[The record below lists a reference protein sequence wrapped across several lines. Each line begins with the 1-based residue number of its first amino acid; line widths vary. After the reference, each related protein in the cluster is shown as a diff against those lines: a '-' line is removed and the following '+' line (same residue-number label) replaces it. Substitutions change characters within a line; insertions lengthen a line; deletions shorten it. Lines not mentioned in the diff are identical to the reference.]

1 MPTLP
6 PTPREGLTSRAYQH
20 LRYHLSIGSFAPG
33 QRLKLRDLAAS
44 MAMSLT
50 PVREALG
57 QLVTEGVLLQAER
70 RSVRVPLLDTATY
83 LEIAHLRCVL
93 EGLAAEAAARLA
105 SAEEIDDLAAI
116 HQRIVDS
123 KRRDDYPGTVLASR
137 DFHLAA
143 CRLARMP
150 VLARLV
156 DNLWLMA
163 GPVITSMGKGPIG
176 YRPGRHPHKRYID
189 GLRQRDGAAA
199 RAAIADDIRGNA
211 AVYSKL
217 LPVHGD
223 AVTVP
228 QLLQPI
234 VVLAATPEAP
244 RAARASKPRAV
255 ARPPRVNTV

>member
-1 MPTLP
+1 MPSTTT
-6 PTPREGLTSRAYQH
+6 TPRDGLTPRAYHH

-57 QLVTEGVLLQAER
+57 QLVIEGVLMQADH
-70 RSVRVPLLDTATY
+70 RSVRVPLLSAATY
-83 LEIAHLRCVL
+83 REISEVRCLL
-93 EGLAAEAAARLA
+93 EGMAAEAAARLA
-105 SAEEIDDLAAI
+105 TDADIDEMDAI

-123 KRRDDYPGTVLASR
+123 KKRDDYPGIVLSNR

-156 DNLWLMA
+156 DNLWLMS
-163 GPVITSMGKGPIG
+163 GPVITTMGQRPIG
-176 YRPGRHPHKRYID
+176 YRPSRHPHRRYID

-199 RAAIADDIRGNA
+199 RTAIADDIRGNA
-211 AVYSKL
+211 EVYARF
-217 LPVHGD
+217 LPATGD
-223 AVTVP
+223 AVTMP
-228 QLLQPI
+228 PMLQP
-234 VVLAATPEAP
+234 LAAS
-244 RAARASKPRAV
+244 AR
-255 ARPPRVNTV
+255 

>member
-33 QRLKLRDLAAS
+33 QRLKLRDLAAA

-70 RSVRVPLLDTATY
+70 RSVRVPLLAAATY

-116 HQRIVDS
+116 HQRIVDA
-123 KRRDDYPGTVLASR
+123 KKRDDYPGTVLANR

-163 GPVITSMGKGPIG
+163 GPVITSMGKGPLG
-176 YRPGRHPHKRYID
+176 YRPSRHPHKRYID

-211 AVYSKL
+211 EVYSKL

-244 RAARASKPRAV
+244 CAARAARKR
-255 ARPPRVNTV
+255 NTS

>member
-1 MPTLP
+1 MQTLP

-33 QRLKLRDLAAS
+33 QRLKLRDLAGS

-57 QLVTEGVLLQAER
+57 QLVTEGVLMQADH
-70 RSVRVPLLDTATY
+70 RSVRVPLLGAATY
-83 LEIAHLRCVL
+83 LEIAHVRCTL
-93 EGLAAEAAARLA
+93 EGLAAEAAAQLA
-105 SAEEIDDLAAI
+105 TAEEIDDIAAI

-123 KRRDDYPGTVLASR
+123 KTRDDYAGTVLANR

-156 DNLWLMA
+156 DNLWLMS
-163 GPVITSMGKGPIG
+163 GPVITSMGKQPIS
-176 YRPGRHPHKRYID
+176 YRPSRHPHNRYID

-199 RAAIADDIRGNA
+199 RSAIADDIRGNA
-211 AVYSKL
+211 DVYSSF

-223 AVTVP
+223 EVAMP
-228 QLLQPI
+228 LLLQPI
-234 VVLAATPEAP
+234 VAPVAAPEAP
-244 RAARASKPRAV
+244 RAARTSKCRAV
-255 ARPPRVNTV
+255 ARQPRVSIV

>member
-1 MPTLP
+1 MQTLS
-6 PTPREGLTSRAYQH
+6 PTPRAGLSSLAYQH

-57 QLVTEGVLLQAER
+57 QLVTEGVLMQADH
-70 RSVRVPLLDTATY
+70 RSVRVPLLGAATY
-83 LEIAHLRCVL
+83 LEIAHVRCVL
-93 EGLAAEAAARLA
+93 EGLAAEAAAKLA
-105 SAEEIDDLAAI
+105 TTEEIDDMAAI
-116 HQRIVDS
+116 HQRIVES
-123 KRRDDYPGTVLASR
+123 KRRDDYTGTVLGNR

-156 DNLWLMA
+156 DNLWLMS
-163 GPVITSMGKGPIG
+163 GPVITTMGKGPIG
-176 YRPGRHPHKRYID
+176 YRPSRHPHKRYIE
-189 GLRQRDGAAA
+189 GLRQRDGTAA
-199 RAAIADDIRGNA
+199 REAIDDDIRGNA
-211 AVYSKL
+211 KVYASF

-223 AVTVP
+223 EVSMP

-234 VVLAATPEAP
+234 LGRAATPDP
-244 RAARASKPRAV
+244 PPAARTTKA
-255 ARPPRVNTV
+255 

>member
-1 MPTLP
+1 MQTLS

-33 QRLKLRDLAAS
+33 QRLKLRALAAS

-57 QLVTEGVLLQAER
+57 QLVSEGVLMQADH
-70 RSVRVPLLDTATY
+70 RSVRVPLLGASTY

-93 EGLAAEAAARLA
+93 EGLAAEAAAQLA
-105 SAEEIDDLAAI
+105 TAEEIDDMAAI
-116 HQRIVDS
+116 HQRIVEA
-123 KRRDDYPGTVLASR
+123 KLRDDYPGTVLGNR

-150 VLARLV
+150 VLERLV

-163 GPVITSMGKGPIG
+163 GPVITTMGKGPIG
-176 YRPGRHPHKRYID
+176 YRPSRHPHKRYIE

-199 RAAIADDIRGNA
+199 RAAIDDDIRGNA
-211 AVYSKL
+211 DVYARL
-217 LPVHGD
+217 LPIHGD
-223 AVTVP
+223 AVTMP

-234 VVLAATPEAP
+234 GAPAAGPEAS
-244 RAARASKPRAV
+244 RAARTSKASAV
-255 ARPPRVNTV
+255 ARQPRAGAV

>member
-33 QRLKLRDLAAS
+33 QRLKLRDLAAA

-57 QLVTEGVLLQAER
+57 QLVTEGVLLLAER
-70 RSVRVPLLDTATY
+70 RSVRVPLLDAATY

-116 HQRIVDS
+116 HQRIVDA
-123 KRRDDYPGTVLASR
+123 KKRDDYPGTVLANR

-163 GPVITSMGKGPIG
+163 GPVITSMGKGPLG
-176 YRPGRHPHKRYID
+176 YRPSRHPHKRYID

-211 AVYSKL
+211 EVYSKL

-234 VVLAATPEAP
+234 VVLAATPEALC
-244 RAARASKPRAV
+244 AARTSKR
-255 ARPPRVNTV
+255 NTS